1 MEKSNILIKK
11 TYLAP
16 IDKKLQDSED
26 TTHPSVSKDF
36 FSVNHKTIQLMDSR
50 NEATYFKTIKYQ
62 IHT

>member
-1 MEKSNILIKK
+1 MEKPNILNKK

-50 NEATYFKTIKYQ
+50 HSRGYLFQDN
-62 IHT
+62 